1 MVPSSYKCHRIIV
14 KYVIDI
20 VVQYLN
26 VIKGSLFGLGMFL
39 GDEACQVCS
48 GAKYLK

>member
-1 MVPSSYKCHRIIV
+1 VVPCCYKCHRIIV

-20 VVQYLN
+20 VIQYLN
-26 VIKGSLFGLGMFL
+26 VIKDSLFGLGIIL

-48 GAKYLK
+48 GAKYPT